1 MAKTIELLTDLKVR
15 NLKEPGLHA
24 DGGGLYLRVAAGGSK
39 GWIFRFSVLG
49 KARDMGLGP
58 YPQISLASARK
69 HAEECRALLQRGK
82 DPIEERRARREA
94 LRAPEAKAVTFDDCV
109 RGYIEAHEAKW
120 TNPKHR
126 AQWLTTVET
135 YASPY
140 FGKKPVAQVDQADVL
155 KALEAPQEDKG
166 GLSFWRTNPETAS
179 RVRGR
184 IESVLGW
191 ATARGYRKGANPA
204 AWITLKH
211 LLPPKSKVRK
221 REHFPALPYK
231 QIGELMAK
239 LRAMGADDLVAQ
251 CLEFTILTAVR
262 TNEVLGA
269 TWDEIDLRDKV
280 WTISKERMKMDE
292 EHRVPLSS
300 RALAI
305 LEERLKSRQAGDDFV
320 FPGRAVGGS
329 LSDRVMLRLLQEG
342 LGYGDVT
349 VHGTARSTFRDWSAD
364 ETNFPNH
371 VCEMALAHAVAG
383 VEGAYRRSDLFRKR
397 RQLMQA
403 WADYCAKIPIGDA
416 GLADAGNIVPMRR
429 GHGQDG
435 AVA

>member
-1 MAKTIELLTDLKVR
+1 V
-15 NLKEPGLHA
+15 
-24 DGGGLYLRVAAGGSK
+24 
-39 GWIFRFSVLG
+39 
-49 KARDMGLGP
+49 
-58 YPQISLASARK
+58 
-69 HAEECRALLQRGK
+69 
-82 DPIEERRARREA
+82 
-94 LRAPEAKAVTFDDCV
+94 RAPEAKTVTFDDCV
-109 RGYIEAHEAKW
+109 RGYLEAKEAEW

-126 AQWLTTVET
+126 AQWARTLDDYV
-135 YASPY
+135 SPV
-140 FGKKPVAQVDQADVL
+140 FGKKPVALVDQALVL
-155 KALEAPQEDKG
+155 EALEAAQAHKD
-166 GLSFWRTNPETAS
+166 GLSFWLAKPETAS

-191 ATARGYRKGANPA
+191 ATAHGYRTGDNPA
-204 AWITLKH
+204 AWIRLKH
-211 LLPPKSKVRK
+211 LLPKKSKVRK
-221 REHFPALPYK
+221 REHFAALPYK
-231 QIGELMAK
+231 QIGLLMAK
-239 LRAMGADDLVAQ
+239 LRSEGADDLVAR

-262 TNEVLGA
+262 TNEVLGT

-280 WTISKERMKMDE
+280 WTIPKERTKTVK

-320 FPGRAVGGS
+320 FPGRAAVGS

-349 VHGTARSTFRDWSAD
+349 VHGTARSTFRDWAAD

-383 VEGAYRRSDLFRKR
+383 VEGDYRRSDLFRKR

-403 WADYCAKIPIGDA
+403 WADYCGKIPTADTGKADIGKV
-416 GLADAGNIVPMRR
+416 VPMRPR
-429 GHGQDG
+429 GSRHGQEP
-435 AVA
+435 ASA